1 MNHVM
6 MKAKELG
13 AAIAESDVVAE
24 LKNAQAAY
32 DTCTALQDKLTE
44 YGANRA
50 AMGEEFKKEIEKQD
64 PAMLKMIKARI
75 ETLGREI
82 VSFPEY
88 ARLSEAQKALQ
99 NLIADVN
106 AEISYAVYGVRPNE
120 EECTHDCSTCKGC
133 H

>member
-1 MNHVM
+1 MDVM

-13 AAIAESDVVAE
+13 DAIAKSAVVSE

-32 DTCTALQDKLTE
+32 DTCAALQDKLTE

-50 AMGEEFKKEIEKQD
+50 AMGEAFKKEIEKQD
-64 PAMLKMIKARI
+64 PEMLKMIKARI
-75 ETLGREI
+75 DVLGKEI

-88 ARLSEAQKALQ
+88 TRLSEAQKALQ
-99 NLIADVN
+99 ALIADVN
-106 AEISYAVYGVRPNE
+106 AEISYAVYGIRPNE
-120 EECTHDCSTCKGC
+120 GECTHDCSTCKGC